1 MAENEIELIDAR
13 QLAELWKVPESWV
26 RAQSRERVPQDR
38 RIPSV
43 KFGRYRRYERGSAR
57 LDAWLA
63 KRRQ

>member
-1 MAENEIELIDAR
+1 MAENKVELIDAR
-13 QLAELWKVPESWV
+13 QLAEQWKVPESWV

-38 RIPSV
+38 RIPSIR
-43 KFGRYRRYERGSAR
+43 FGRYRRYEWGSAC